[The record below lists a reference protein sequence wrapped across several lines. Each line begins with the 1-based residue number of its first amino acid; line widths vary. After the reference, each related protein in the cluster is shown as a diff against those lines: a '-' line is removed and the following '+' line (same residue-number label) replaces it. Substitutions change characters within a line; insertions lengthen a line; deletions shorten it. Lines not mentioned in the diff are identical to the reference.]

1 MRATALLG
9 DWGTTRLRLYLCDI
23 DRHGIPEVRGSVEG
37 PGVKDVSDF
46 QAAFFHSVRQLPQ
59 RRFDSN
65 VILAGMVGSNIGW
78 QEAGYVA
85 CPASWDDVLCRVL
98 SFSAGEYRVTLLPG
112 ASCINEAGYHDV
124 MRGEETQLIGLSRMH
139 LADRAW
145 RLVCLPGTHT
155 KWAVIDEQGLQSF
168 ATTVQGELFDVLRQ
182 HSILVPRNTEAN
194 DRSRPVDKAVFA
206 AAVDLLRKNED
217 LGLIQALFS
226 TRSRQISGEIKA
238 EEATSHLSGLL
249 IGADVRDVCR
259 PMLREAGIEQP
270 VLLVGD
276 ELIASLYADA
286 MARHGIDS
294 CRYSGTEC
302 IVRGLAACH
311 RSLQQER
318 AIAT

>member
-1 MRATALLG
+1 MYPVALLG
-9 DWGTTRLRLYLCDI
+9 DWGTTRLRLYSCDI
-23 DRHGIPEVRGSVEG
+23 DRHGIPEVKASVEG

-46 QAAFFHSVRQLPQ
+46 QAAFFHAVRQLPEC
-59 RRFDSN
+59 RFESN

-78 QEAGYVA
+78 QETGYVA
-85 CPASWDDVLCRVL
+85 CPASWDDVLCRVI

-124 MRGEETQLIGLSRMH
+124 MRGEETQLIGLSQIH
-139 LADRAW
+139 LAGRAQ

-155 KWAVIDEQGLQSF
+155 KWAVIDEQGLQRF
-168 ATTVQGELFDVLRQ
+168 ATTVQGELFDVLRR
-182 HSILVPRNTEAN
+182 HSILVRGSVEGN
-194 DRSRPVDKAVFA
+194 DRSRPVDRAAFA
-206 AAVDLLRKNED
+206 AAVDLLLENDD

-226 TRSRQISGEIKA
+226 TRSRQLSGEISPQ
-238 EEATSHLSGLL
+238 EATSHLSGLL

-259 PMLREAGIEQP
+259 PMLRDAGIEQP

-286 MARHGIDS
+286 MARNGIDS

-311 RSLQQER
+311 RGLQQER
-318 AIAT
+318 VIAT